1 MTKKQGRPR
10 AAPKR
15 VTVTLAQ
22 HHAEELQRLADEVGV
37 TLSALCAHVLERYAI
52 QDRELMTNDVLAQRL
67 EAIQERYMREF
78 SSRFGDVLLR
88 QAHEIVALR
97 RQMLAEAE
105 TEYGEEA
112 AQQLKEAS
120 WQGAVRSLRPYTQ
133 KVRGEEHESQ
143 SASGEVHS

>member
-1 MTKKQGRPR
+1 M
-10 AAPKR
+10 
-15 VTVTLAQ
+15 
-22 HHAEELQRLADEVGV
+22 QRLADEAGV

-78 SSRFGDVLLR
+78 ASRFGDVLLR
-88 QAHEIVALR
+88 QAHEVVALR
-97 RQMLAEAE
+97 RQMLTEAE

-112 AQQLKEAS
+112 ARQLKEAS

-133 KVRGEEHESQ
+133 KVRGEEDESQ
-143 SASGEVHS
+143 PASSEVRS

>member
-1 MTKKQGRPR
+1 
-10 AAPKR
+10 
-15 VTVTLAQ
+15 
-22 HHAEELQRLADEVGV
+22 
-37 TLSALCAHVLERYAI
+37 
-52 QDRELMTNDVLAQRL
+52 MTNDVLAQRL

-88 QAHEIVALR
+88 QAHEVVALR

-105 TEYGEEA
+105 TEYGEEV

-143 SASGEVHS
+143 SASSEVNS